1 MRRTIR
7 KYTTQDVPQ
16 DLLMGLL
23 ERATRASNTG
33 NMQTYSVV
41 VTREQAKKE
50 ALAPTHFN
58 QPMVTNAPVVLTFCA
73 DYNRFSTWCKLRN
86 AEPGYDNFQSFVAA
100 MIDTCLF
107 AQTFC
112 DMAEAEGLGLC
123 YLGTT
128 TYNAGD
134 IIRILQLPK
143 LVVPI
148 CTVTLG
154 YPAEDPVLQDR
165 LPIEA
170 ILHNETYHNYTAE
183 DINRLYAEKEA
194 LPSTAQF
201 IAENNKQTLAQV
213 FTDIRYTKKNN
224 ELFSDIFLQV
234 LKEQQYL

>member
-7 KYTTQDVPQ
+7 KYTSQDVPAGLVAQ
-16 DLLMGLL
+16 LL

-41 VTREQAKKE
+41 VTRDAAQKAK
-50 ALAPTHFN
+50 LAPTHFN
-58 QPMVTNAPVVLTFCA
+58 QPMVQNAPVVLTFCA
-73 DYNRFSTWCKLRN
+73 DYNRFSKWCLQRQ
-86 AEPGYDNFQSFVAA
+86 AEPGFANFQSFIAA

-112 DMAEAEGLGLC
+112 DLAEAEGLGLC

-134 IIRILQLPK
+134 IIRILELPH

-154 YPAEDPVLQDR
+154 YPAEEPTLQDR

-170 ILHNETYHNYTAE
+170 IMHHETYNDYSAK
-183 DINRLYAEKEA
+183 DIDAHYAAKEA
-194 LPSTAQF
+194 LPSSAQF
-201 IAENNKQTLAQV
+201 IAENGKETLAQV

-224 ELFSDIFLQV
+224 EVFSEIFLQV
-234 LKEQQYL
+234 LREQGYL